1 MVQVTLAGRR
11 SMVGS
16 DLEASFPRNT
26 GKLPQQLKAGHSE
39 PTEV

>member
-1 MVQVTLAGRR
+1 MAQVTLAGRR

-26 GKLPQQLKAGHSE
+26 SKLPRQLKAGHSE